1 VTAGLG
7 RAELR
12 RLLEAEGLEPRRSL
26 GQNFVVDPN
35 TVGRIARLA
44 RIGPGD
50 RVIEIGA
57 GLGSLT
63 LALAATGADVT
74 AIEVDARLVEVLRR
88 VVGDEVHVVEGDA
101 AKLDWG
107 DLVEPA
113 PASGCVLVANLPYN
127 VATALVV
134 GLLESVPA
142 ITRMLVMVQREVGER
157 LAAPAG
163 SRVYGA
169 LSVRVAFFATAR
181 VVGLVSPDVFYPRP
195 KVTSALVEITR
206 RPTPAVDPADASY
219 GEIDVLLRAGFGKRR
234 KMLRG
239 SLAGL
244 VDETGF
250 AAAGIAPTDRAEDLD
265 VAAWGKLAACRR
277 STASSPTRS

>member
-1 VTAGLG
+1 MTAGLG

-12 RLLEAEGLEPRRSL
+12 SLLAAEGLEPRRSL

-74 AIEVDARLVEVLRR
+74 AIEIDPRLSAVLRR
-88 VVGDEVHVVEGDA
+88 VVGDEVHVVTGDA
-101 AKLDWG
+101 RDLDW
-107 DLVEPA
+107 DVLVADAPPA
-113 PASGCVLVANLPYN
+113 GCVLVANLPYN

-134 GLLESVPA
+134 GLLEAVPA
-142 ITRMLVMVQREVGER
+142 VTRMLVMVQREVGER
-157 LAAPAG
+157 LAAGAG

-169 LSVRVAFFATAR
+169 LSVRVAYFAEAR
-181 VVGLVSPDVFYPRP
+181 VAGLVSPDVFYPRP
-195 KVTSALVEITR
+195 RVSSALVEITR
-206 RPTPAVDPADASY
+206 KPAPSVDPAEASY
-219 GEIDVLLRAGFGKRR
+219 DEIDLLVRAGFGQRR
-234 KMLRG
+234 KMLRR

-244 VDETGF
+244 VDDVGF
-250 AAAGIAPTDRAEDLD
+250 AAAGVAPTARAEDLD
-265 VAAWGKLAACRR
+265 VVAWGKLASWRR
-277 STASSPTRS
+277 SVTSTATRS